1 MSAPGIVFAGAD
13 VILSDL
19 ILHSRV
25 NGQWDYTGLDSPEYC
40 LNIDYFW
47 RYPHKVKY
55 SYNSRGFRD
64 TEWPE
69 SLQELQDAAWCVG
82 DSFTVGIGS
91 PFDHT
96 WTQVLARRSKK
107 RTINISM
114 DGASNDWIYRR
125 ALQIHQEVN
134 PRIMIVMWSYTHRRE
149 HPDTTLSDEQRRIY
163 HTESTTDE
171 DLQHWQNLVCKL
183 RDQVADQNQRC
194 ELLQCTIPEFHLH
207 PIKMPNVVDSWDAI
221 RDLNWPRCPE
231 NLDEFDALPD
241 YILQELKNLHGC
253 YDDMRNCLEKE
264 LNDIIYI
271 CKCLDYARDYHH
283 FDILTSEWVVDRVLE
298 KIHGHTVSRNRSP
311 VVSVGRSDLR

>member
-82 DSFTVGIGS
+82 DSFTVGLGQPYAHIW
-91 PFDHT
+91 P
-96 WTQVLARRSKK
+96 QVLSRRLNR
-107 RTINISM
+107 RTINVSM

-125 ALQIHQEVN
+125 ALQIHQEIN
-134 PRIMIVMWSYTHRRE
+134 PWLTIVMWSYTHRRE
-149 HPDTTLSDEQRRIY
+149 SSDCSLGDEQRRL
-163 HTESTTDE
+163 HFSQETSEQ
-171 DLQHWQNLVCKL
+171 DLQHWLNLMTKL
-183 RDQVADQNQRC
+183 RT
-194 ELLQCTIPEFHLH
+194 LPGHLIYSTIP
-207 PIKMPNVVDSWDAI
+207 
-221 RDLNWPRCPE
+221 R
-231 NLDEFDALPD
+231 FDPLLESDKKALPD
-241 YILQELKNLHGC
+241 
-253 YDDMRNCLEKE
+253 DV
-264 LNDIIYI
+264 IYVDPQ
-271 CKCLDYARDYHH
+271 LDYARDRHH
-283 FDILTSEWVVDRVLE
+283 FDILTSRWFVDQ
-298 KIHGHTVSRNRSP
+298 I
-311 VVSVGRSDLR
+311 SDRIG